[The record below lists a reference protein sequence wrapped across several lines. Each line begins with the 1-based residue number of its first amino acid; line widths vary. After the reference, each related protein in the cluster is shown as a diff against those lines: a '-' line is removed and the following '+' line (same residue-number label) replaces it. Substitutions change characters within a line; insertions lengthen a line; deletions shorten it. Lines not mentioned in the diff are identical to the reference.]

1 MQGNK
6 RVDLIINGAQLAL
19 IYDHLALHLNVKLSV
34 IADWKKDW
42 HSSNLISLILLDKSV
57 DFWAVATYAEGHLH
71 EMDSDLTFF
80 PRYMCGLDVAS
91 SLRIMRTSAT
101 AVFPPEVGAQ

>member
-34 IADWKKDW
+34 IADWKKD
-42 HSSNLISLILLDKSV
+42 
-57 DFWAVATYAEGHLH
+57 
-71 EMDSDLTFF
+71 
-80 PRYMCGLDVAS
+80 
-91 SLRIMRTSAT
+91 
-101 AVFPPEVGAQ
+101 